1 MAGQMFN
8 VFKRTKRTIMVEK
21 KIRIETFMTD
31 KSLVDYMNAAKLKK
45 DDVIFIAFRNEE
57 IVLIYMK

>member
-21 KIRIETFMTD
+21 KIRIETFMSD

>member
-21 KIRIETFMTD
+21 KIRIETFMSD

-57 IVLIYMK
+57 IILIYMK

>member
-1 MAGQMFN
+1 MA
-8 VFKRTKRTIMVEK
+8 EK

-31 KSLVDYMNAAKLKK
+31 KALVDYMNAAKLKK

>member
-1 MAGQMFN
+1 MVGQMFN
-8 VFKRTKRTIMVEK
+8 VFKRTKRIIMVEK

>member
-57 IVLIYMK
+57 IILIYMK

>member
-8 VFKRTKRTIMVEK
+8 VFKRTKRIIMVEK

>member
-1 MAGQMFN
+1 
-8 VFKRTKRTIMVEK
+8 MVEK
-21 KIRIETFMTD
+21 KIRIETFMTY

-57 IVLIYMK
+57 IILIYMK

>member
-8 VFKRTKRTIMVEK
+8 IFKRTKRIIMVEK

-31 KSLVDYMNAAKLKK
+31 KALVDYMNAAKLKK

>member
-21 KIRIETFMTD
+21 KIRIETFMTY

-57 IVLIYMK
+57 IILIYMK

>member
-1 MAGQMFN
+1 MFN

-31 KSLVDYMNAAKLKK
+31 RSLVDYMNAAKLKK

-57 IVLIYMK
+57 IILIYMK

>member
-31 KSLVDYMNAAKLKK
+31 RSLVDYMNAAKLKK

-57 IVLIYMK
+57 IILIYMK

>member
-31 KSLVDYMNAAKLKK
+31 KALVDYMNAAKLKK

>member
-1 MAGQMFN
+1 MVGQMFN

-57 IVLIYMK
+57 IILIYMK

>member
-1 MAGQMFN
+1 MVGQMFN

-45 DDVIFIAFRNEE
+45 DDVIFITFRNEE